1 MAKESIDPEL
11 TKKIIK
17 GVPLFARFSDQELS
31 LLLEKTNTRSYSK
44 DEIIILAEDSI
55 KQLYIILKG
64 RVKVVDITD
73 CGEERVM
80 AFRHRGDYFGEM
92 SFLDGKTD
100 SATVIALEPCKVL
113 LVTKKVFEEFFMDNR
128 QAMEQIIA
136 VLCGR
141 LRECWIFHDII
152 GTCDAETKI
161 RATLAH
167 YSKIL
172 GHRDSSG
179 VIINSIFSHQSIADR
194 IQIKRETVTRILS
207 KMRDHNEIEMV
218 GRHIKLMPVFFEKF
232 KKTKFFKEQELT
244 SD

>member
-11 TKKIIK
+11 AKKIVK

-31 LLLEKTNTRSYSK
+31 QLLEKSSIRSFRK
-44 DEIIILAEDSI
+44 DEIIILADDII

-64 RVKVVDITD
+64 RVKVVDIND
-73 CGEERVM
+73 CGEERLM

-92 SFLDGKTD
+92 CFLDGKTD

-113 LVTKKVFEEFFMDNR
+113 LVTKNVFEEFFLDNR
-128 QAMEQIIA
+128 EALEQIIA
-136 VLCGR
+136 VLCSR

-179 VIINSIFSHQSIADR
+179 VIINSVFSHQSIADR

-207 KMRDHNEIEMV
+207 KMKDQNEIEMV
-218 GRHIKLMPVFFEKF
+218 GRHIKLLPVFFEKF

-244 SD
+244 AA